1 MDLCLACF
9 RLSTLQFEF
18 YAAFF
23 QNSTG
28 PYSFSYFR
36 VLCRFPDSISVRIE
50 YGRNRVLPDR
60 VLDLGKMTDYSTGF
74 LSIHQ
79 SIIKPQS
86 KSRRFTQ

>member
-1 MDLCLACF
+1 MDLCPDFF
-9 RLSTLQFEF
+9 RHSPLQCEF
-18 YAAFF
+18 YAAFL

-36 VLCRFPDSISVRIE
+36 FLCRFPDSISVRIE
-50 YGRNRVLPDR
+50 SGRNRILPDR
-60 VLDLGKMTDYSTGF
+60 ILDLGKMTDYSTGF